1 MQPPHPAFEFGGASS
16 QNAIVLI
23 QSLNAYLGQ
32 YDPIHLIVI
41 GAALMAC
48 TLILLPRTGYFIAS
62 ATFNIVASDTI
73 SSYYTDISYKS
84 METQLP
90 YIAVLTFFG
99 LLQVYC
105 ALKVLKW
112 L

>member
-1 MQPPHPAFEFGGASS
+1 MQPPHPAFEVGGTSS
-16 QNAIVLI
+16 QNAIILI
-23 QSLNAYLGQ
+23 QSLNS

-48 TLILLPRTGYFIAS
+48 TFILLPRTGYFIAS
-62 ATFNIVASDTI
+62 AAFHIVAADI
-73 SSYYTDISYKS
+73 INSYCTDISYKP
-84 METQLP
+84 METQVP

-105 ALKVLKW
+105 ALKMFNW